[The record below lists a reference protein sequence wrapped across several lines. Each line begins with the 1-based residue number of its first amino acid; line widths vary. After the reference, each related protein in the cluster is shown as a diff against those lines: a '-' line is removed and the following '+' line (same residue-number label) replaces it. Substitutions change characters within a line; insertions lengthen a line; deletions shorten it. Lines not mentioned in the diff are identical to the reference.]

1 MNFSVRRLGPADVD
15 VLRLLAYEDDD
26 FDLAGRGRPR
36 SALTDEAARA
46 YLHDTQ
52 MLHWVAEEGR
62 MVVGHLQCHLLRKRA
77 GDPVEV
83 LLYEIGVRSAH
94 RRQGVGRA
102 LLEAL
107 QMWMTARQVSECW
120 VLADNPVAVAFYRAC
135 GFGIATPAPTYLTL
149 VRQPSQS

>member
-52 MLHWVAEEGR
+52 MLHGVAEEGR